1 MLPQV
6 TPSPNEF
13 RIAELQAEVA
23 QLREEIAGMEQ
34 RLREKHA
41 KFRATFDLA
50 AVGIAHVA
58 IDGSWLEVNEKL
70 CEIVGYTREELL
82 ALSFQDITYP
92 DDLQADLDLV
102 HQLLAGE
109 IPGYCLEKRYLRKDR
124 SLVWIKLNVSLAR
137 DAHGKPE
144 YFVSVI
150 ESINDRKLAEQE
162 RERVKQALAFSES
175 RFRTAF
181 DNIPDVIVIYDRE
194 LRIQYVNP
202 ATVQITGMQPSEFI
216 GKREDEIFP
225 AELIAPW
232 QPAMRA
238 ALDEGLVQTVE
249 VSLPMSTGMRNLVIT
264 CVPIRDQQGQINE
277 LMGITHDVSD
287 RRRAEQEAVKAALHD
302 KLTGLPNRALLF
314 EYSAH
319 VFDQAA
325 RNQHEGGV
333 LFIDLDR
340 FKPINDL
347 HGHQTGDA
355 VLREV
360 ARRIKA
366 QVRKADLVFR
376 LGGDEFLV
384 LLPQLVNSTEA
395 ATIAQRIVQVLAAP
409 IMAEGIELQMSASIG
424 ISVFP
429 RDGMDMQSLVNAAD
443 SAMYHAKQS
452 GKNNWQFFSA
462 DLSGRVHAQMSLQ
475 DRVRGALKR
484 REFSL
489 VFQPVLDLKTG
500 ALASVEALL
509 RWPKSGVGPDQFIPA
524 AEAVGQIVAIG
535 DWVMQEACRAHKRWR
550 ERGLPPIP
558 VAVNVSA
565 LQMRQKDFRFKVLG
579 VLRRERLPADA
590 LQIELTE
597 STLLEDVDY
606 TIYLLTK
613 LRQDGVRISLDDF
626 GTGYSS
632 LSYLSRLPVNKIKI
646 DKSFTRHLTTDATS
660 RAVTEAIITLSRR
673 LELEVVAEGIETQ
686 TMFDEVR
693 RLGCQQAQGHLIST
707 PLAAEQFEAWYL
719 DRQATRASRRQP
731 VP

>member
-1 MLPQV
+1 MPPLV
-6 TPSPNEF
+6 TSPTGF
-13 RIAELQAEVA
+13 LIAELQAEIA
-23 QLREEIAGMEQ
+23 LLRDENSRLEQ
-34 RLREKHA
+34 RLREKRA

-50 AVGIAHVA
+50 PVGIAQVA
-58 IDGSWLEVNEKL
+58 PDGSWMEVNDAL
-70 CEIVGYTREELL
+70 CEIVGYTRDELL
-82 ALSFQDITYP
+82 AQSFQDITYTE
-92 DDLQADLDLV
+92 DLQADLDLV
-102 HQLLAGE
+102 RRLLAGE
-109 IPGYCLEKRYLRKDR
+109 IPSYFLEKRYRRKDG
-124 SLVWIKLNVSLAR
+124 SLVWIKLSVSLVR
-137 DAHGKPE
+137 DADERPQ

-150 ESINDRKLAEQE
+150 ENIQDRKQAEQDSE
-162 RERVKQALAFSES
+162 RAKEALEFSES

-181 DNIPDVIVIYDRE
+181 DTIPDVIVIYDHD

-202 ATVQITGMQPSEFI
+202 ATVRVTGMQPEEFI

-225 AELIAPW
+225 AEMIAPW
-232 QPAMRA
+232 QPAMHA
-238 ALDEGLVQTVE
+238 ALKEGLVQQVE
-249 VSLPMSTGMRNLVIT
+249 VSLPLRAGVRHLVIT
-264 CVPIRDQQGQINE
+264 CVPIRDPQGRINE
-277 LMGITHDVSD
+277 LMGITHDVTE
-287 RRRAEQEAVKAALHD
+287 RRQAEQEAVKAALHD

-325 RNQHEGGV
+325 RKQHEGGV

-355 VLREV
+355 VLCEV
-360 ARRIKA
+360 ARRVKA

-384 LLPQLVNSTEA
+384 LLPQLVNSAEA
-395 ATIAQRIVQVLAAP
+395 ATIAQRIVQALALP
-409 IMAEGIELQMSASIG
+409 FTTEGLELQMSASIG

-429 RDGMDMQSLVNAAD
+429 RDGMDIQSLVNAAD

-452 GKNNWQFFSA
+452 GKNHWEFYSA

-509 RWPKSGVGPDQFIPA
+509 RWPASGVGPDQFIPA
-524 AEAVGQIVAIG
+524 AEAVGQIIPIG
-535 DWVMQEACRAHKRWR
+535 DWVMQQACRTHKRWLDH
-550 ERGLPPIP
+550 GLPPIP

-565 LQMRQKDFRFKVLG
+565 LQMRQKDFPFKVLS
-579 VLRRERLPADA
+579 VLRRERLPAEA

-597 STLLEDVDY
+597 STLLEDIDY
-606 TIYLLTK
+606 TIYLLNK

-632 LSYLSRLPVNKIKI
+632 LSYLSRLPVSKIKV

-673 LELEVVAEGIETQ
+673 LSLDVVAEGIETQ
-686 TMFDEVR
+686 TMFDEVI
-693 RLGCQQAQGHLIST
+693 RLGCQQAQGNLISL
-707 PLAAEQFEAWYL
+707 PMPADQFEVWYRE
-719 DRQATRASRRQP
+719 RQARRATQGQT

>member
-1 MLPQV
+1 MPETV
-6 TPSPNEF
+6 TTLTEA
-13 RIAELQAEVA
+13 RLAELQAEVV
-23 QLREEIAGMEQ
+23 QLRADLAVAEQ
-34 RLREKHA
+34 RLREKQA

-58 IDGSWLEVNEKL
+58 LDGSWLEVNDTL
-70 CEIVGYTREELL
+70 CDIVGYTREELL
-82 ALSFQDITYP
+82 ALSFQDITYAE
-92 DDLQADLDLV
+92 DLQADLDQV
-102 HQLLAGE
+102 QRLLDNE
-109 IPGYCLEKRYLRKDR
+109 IPRYFMEKRYLHKNG
-124 SLVWIKLNVSLAR
+124 SLVWIKLSASLVR
-137 DAHGKPE
+137 DDDGRPA

-150 ESINDRKLAEQE
+150 ENINDRKLAEQE
-162 RERVKQALAFSES
+162 SARAKRALEFSES

-181 DNIPDVIVIYDRE
+181 DTIPDVIVIYDRD

-202 ATVQITGMQPSEFI
+202 ATLRITGMQPEDFI
-216 GKREDEIFP
+216 GKREDQIFP
-225 AELIAPW
+225 AEMIAPW

-238 ALDEGLVQTVE
+238 ALDEGVVQRVE
-249 VSLPMSTGMRNLVIT
+249 VTLSLAPGIRHLVIT
-264 CVPIRDQQGQINE
+264 CVPIRDRHGQVNE
-277 LMGITHDVSD
+277 LMGITHDVTE

-325 RNQHEGGV
+325 RTQHEGGV

-360 ARRIKA
+360 ARRIRE

-384 LLPQLVNSTEA
+384 LLPQLVNSAEA
-395 ATIAQRIVQVLAAP
+395 ATIAQRIVQTLGAP
-409 IMAEGIELQMSASIG
+409 ISAEGVELQLSASIG

-452 GKNNWQFFSA
+452 GKNNWQFYSA

-475 DRVRGALKR
+475 DKVRGALKR

-489 VFQPVLDLKTG
+489 VFQPVLDLKSG

-509 RWPKSGVGPDQFIPA
+509 RWPVSGVGPDQFIPA
-524 AEAVGQIVAIG
+524 AEAVGQIIPIG
-535 DWVMQEACRAHKRWR
+535 DWVMQEACRMHKRWI
-550 ERGLPPIP
+550 EHGLPPIP

-579 VLRRERLPADA
+579 VLRRERLPAAA

-597 STLLEDVDY
+597 STLLEDIDY
-606 TIYLLTK
+606 TIYLLSK

-646 DKSFTRHLTTDATS
+646 DKSFTKHLTTDATS

-686 TMFDEVR
+686 TMLDEVC
-693 RLGCQQAQGHLIST
+693 RLGCQQAQGNLIGT
-707 PLAAEQFEAWYL
+707 PMGADQFEAWYR
-719 DRQATRASRRQP
+719 DRTKVQAA
-731 VP
+731 